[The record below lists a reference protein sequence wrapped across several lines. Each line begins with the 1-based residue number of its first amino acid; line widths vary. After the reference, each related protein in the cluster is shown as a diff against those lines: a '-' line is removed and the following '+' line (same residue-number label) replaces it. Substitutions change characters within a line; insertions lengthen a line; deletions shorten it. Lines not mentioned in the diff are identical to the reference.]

1 MKKTESFM
9 RSIAVI
15 AIPVALQSMLQ
26 SSFSIVD
33 QLMIGQLG
41 CVSIDAI
48 GLAGK
53 FSSIFTVVVSA
64 VGSVAG
70 IFISQYIGSKRYE
83 AEDQSF
89 RKNLWI
95 SIAIAAIFMAISIL
109 LAPQIMRLYIK
120 DKETIM
126 VSAGYLRIISISFVP
141 IAIATICSALLR
153 CIEKAFIAF
162 VASLVSVGTNTIL
175 NYILIFGKCGAPK
188 LGITGAAIATVVSS
202 FLNAFIII
210 IGLCCTYH
218 AKRGKREKEET
229 YLAVLLPIL
238 ANEFLWSLGENVYAM
253 IYGHTGKESL
263 AAMTLSYP
271 IQGLFIGA
279 LSGLAG
285 AATVI
290 VGKKLGAGK
299 MDEAYHTSKKLLF
312 LSLVGSIILS
322 IVLIIFREYYVDL
335 FQIEAEVKQ
344 IGEKVLL
351 AFACIAPV
359 KVLNMV
365 LAGGIIRSG
374 GDTKTVMYIDI
385 IGTWLIG
392 IPLGLISAFLLKLPI
407 YSVYFILS
415 LEEVVRF
422 VIALFVMRG
431 RKWMIQIK

>member
-1 MKKTESFM
+1 MEKKESFA
-9 RSIAVI
+9 RQIALI

-95 SIAIAAIFMAISIL
+95 SIAIAIFFMAISL
-109 LAPQIMRLYIK
+109 FFAPQIMRLYIE
-120 DKETIM
+120 DEETI
-126 VSAGYLRIISISFVP
+126 VASAKYLRLISISFVP
-141 IAIATICSALLR
+141 IAVATICSTLLR
-153 CIEKAFIAF
+153 CIEKAYIALI
-162 VASLVSVGTNTIL
+162 ASIVSVGMNTLL
-175 NYILIFGKCGAPK
+175 NFALIFGHFHAPK
-188 LGITGAAIATVVSS
+188 LGIKGAAIATVVSS
-202 FLNAFIII
+202 FLNCIILI
-210 IGLCCTYH
+210 IGLWCTYQ

-238 ANEFLWSLGENVYAM
+238 VNEFLWSLGENVYAM

-299 MDEAYHTSKKLLF
+299 MDEAYRTSKKLLI
-312 LSLVGSIILS
+312 LSLAGSIILS
-322 IVLIIFREYYVDL
+322 IVLIISREYYVDL
-335 FQIEAEVKQ
+335 FQIGSDVKR
-344 IGEKVLL
+344 IGEKVLF

-385 IGTWLIG
+385 IGTWIIG